1 MCVCVCVCCSEVCGD
16 LAAYANKW
24 RPDADGCEAN
34 TDNKSL
40 LNLQIM
46 HTSLPSSPVVLPSPS
61 QLSPHSPRP
70 CLVPATSQSSP
81 PMSTSGP
88 VSGRAGLS
96 PLPFQGHPV
105 IAGTNYQ
112 MTSSVT
118 NQVAVSTV
126 PHPSLGRSVSVQ
138 GEKDKQ
144 VLPQLH
150 PLAHPHRTNGSV
162 PPVPSSPSS
171 PPPSPGVPIRKARRP
186 STHSLQEQV
195 LRSQLEHRNSY
206 VSNSAS
212 GDVSS
217 SSLPPSPPPTITVPL
232 CGLPTSPPPESAPV
246 ISSANSSRQRPQSAS
261 SAALPSPTRSAGVH
275 VPVTTTRAATDH
287 LPSTY
292 LAAQTVQ
299 TAPLYSV
306 SQQPLGHM
314 SRRHTRSKSSG
325 PFSAFSTAPPPV
337 ETKRRTHARH
347 LSTGNIPQGALA
359 ASSNGR
365 TLKDTPELSK
375 SSVSLNSTFIFD
387 SQVSQASPPNPEK
400 GYDFAKHFNL
410 FSPFTSNMALEYC
423 RGEGTPELRE
433 SQAPAVWCMDVWS
446 DSIAV
451 GCGNGQIEVGVALGH
466 VTVT

>member
-1 MCVCVCVCCSEVCGD
+1 MCVCVCCSEVCGD
-16 LAAYANKW
+16 LAAYVNKW
-24 RPDADGCEAN
+24 RQDADGCEAN

-61 QLSPHSPRP
+61 QLSPHSHSPRP
-70 CLVPATSQSSP
+70 CLVSATSLSSP
-81 PMSTSGP
+81 PMSASGP
-88 VSGRAGLS
+88 ASGRAGSS
-96 PLPFQGHPV
+96 PLSFQGHPV

-112 MTSSVT
+112 MTSTVT

-171 PPPSPGVPIRKARRP
+171 PPPSPGIRKARRP

-195 LRSQLEHRNSY
+195 LRSQLECRNS

-217 SSLPPSPPPTITVPL
+217 SSLPPSPPPTTTVPL
-232 CGLPTSPPPESAPV
+232 CGLPTSPPPVTAPV

-261 SAALPSPTRSAGVH
+261 SAALPSPTRSAGV
-275 VPVTTTRAATDH
+275 PATTTIAATDH

-292 LAAQTVQ
+292 LATQTVQ
-299 TAPLYSV
+299 TASLYSV
-306 SQQPLGHM
+306 SQHATPQQPLCHM

-325 PFSAFSTAPPPV
+325 PFSTFSTVPPPV

-347 LSTGNIPQGALA
+347 LSMGNIPQGAA
-359 ASSNGR
+359 SNGL

-375 SSVSLNSTFIFD
+375 SSISLNSTFIFD
-387 SQVSQASPPNPEK
+387 SQVSQAPPPNPEK